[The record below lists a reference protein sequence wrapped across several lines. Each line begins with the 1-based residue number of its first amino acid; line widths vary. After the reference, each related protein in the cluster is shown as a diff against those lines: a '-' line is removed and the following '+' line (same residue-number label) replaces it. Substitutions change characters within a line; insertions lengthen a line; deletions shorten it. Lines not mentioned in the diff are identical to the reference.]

1 MRRKV
6 VVATSVAEWG
16 KPRKGQAK
24 VLILDIETAPIKAN
38 VWRIWKENVG
48 LNQIDK
54 DWFMLSFSAKWL
66 GDKWITYFDQKG
78 RADIEDDAPLL
89 AELHTLLDEADIVVA
104 HNGRK
109 FDLKKINARFL
120 AHGFKP
126 PSPYKIVDTL
136 EIAKAKFAFTSNKL
150 AYLTERFNK
159 DYKKLE
165 HGKFPG
171 YELWRQVLLANKEAW
186 AEMRTYN
193 EYDVLA
199 LEELYVTLRPWDDR
213 HPNVNAYSPLEDTAC
228 PICGGLNMGSR
239 GFSYTNTGKYPR
251 YRCEDCGA
259 WSRGRYTVNTIAK
272 RKALLSK

>member
-1 MRRKV
+1 MRRKTAI
-6 VVATSVAEWG
+6 ATIVAEWG

-24 VLILDIETAPIKAN
+24 VLILDIETAPITAN

-48 LNQIDK
+48 LSQIK
-54 DWFMLSFSAKWL
+54 GDWFMLSFAAKWL
-66 GDKWITYFDQKG
+66 GVEQIIYFDQSR
-78 RADIEDDAPLL
+78 RADVEDDAPLL
-89 AELHTLLDEADIVVA
+89 AELHSLLDEADIVVA

-109 FDLKKINARFL
+109 FDLKKINARFM

-150 AYLTERFNK
+150 AYLTEKFNH

-165 HGKFPG
+165 HGQFPG
-171 YELWRQVLLANKEAW
+171 FELWKEVLAGNKAAW
-186 AEMRTYN
+186 KEMRTYN

-199 LEELYVTLRPWDDR
+199 LEELYVRLRPWDDR
-213 HPNVNAYSPLEDTAC
+213 HPNVNAYSPMEDIAC
-228 PICGGLNMGSR
+228 PICGGLDIGPR
-239 GFSYTNTGKYPR
+239 GFSYTNTGKYQR
-251 YRCEDCGA
+251 YRCGDCGA
-259 WSRGRYTVNTIAK
+259 WSRSRYTINTTEK